1 MNLMQDSKLYC
12 KLVFI
17 FLLFVVVVFLLPY
30 FCFLLLLAISWYMY
44 FVWFLWCC
52 CCSCSSC
59 SCSCRCLFYL
69 SMLFKHFMVL
79 FTNPLVIPT
88 YFHTYWLKVP
98 GQALLAFTTAY
109 CCCVGSSS
117 LYTHIRIHICVPL
130 YLCVCS
136 SIFIFKL
143 P

>member
-12 KLVFI
+12 KLVFS
-17 FLLFVVVVFLLPY
+17 FLLVIVVVVVFLLPY
-30 FCFLLLLAISWYMY
+30 FFVIFLLLLAISWWYMY

-52 CCSCSSC
+52 CSCSSC
-59 SCSCRCLFYL
+59 SYSCRCLFYL

-109 CCCVGSSS
+109 CLLCWVPV
-117 LYTHIRIHICVPL
+117 LYIYSGERIMDTYSPNMI
-130 YLCVCS
+130 
-136 SIFIFKL
+136 
-143 P
+143 